1 MFFISTALF
10 NGARQRPAAG
20 RNYPQQ
26 LIQGETMTGIAQAR
40 FAAGWPKGEMG
51 EGREHFKAPKPIRA
65 GATVEET

>member
-1 MFFISTALF
+1 MFFISTALS
-10 NGARQRPAAG
+10 NGARQCPAAG

-26 LIQGETMTGIAQAR
+26 LIQGETMTGIAEAR
-40 FAAGWPKGEMG
+40 LAAGWPNGETG